1 MDMAGDGQRRDTQAD
16 NSSVSI
22 KNIKFLHNL
31 SNTFAGAMTGLG
43 LVFVAI
49 FVLFLNETSIVVSS
63 QRINDK
69 LKTVAGLESIHR
81 VLQEN
86 NNKLVYI
93 TGQLRTNQPL
103 TDGQFGIEAH
113 VLKLRREVQMF
124 QWIEHTRS
132 SSESG
137 SNPSEIN
144 TVYTKEWR
152 SEAVASESF
161 LKPDR
166 HQNKKEFPVK
176 STTFVATHAYVGSYY
191 IKENLK
197 EKMEEFHPL
206 PTLQPNDE
214 YNIEFHNGW
223 YYQKG
228 VATHPDVGDVRARF
242 LYCGVSGQ
250 DDNPLGPAQD
260 VSILAKQI
268 NGQLTRYRKGN
279 ERLDVVHFGKKTA
292 KELIVED
299 MNISTGRGW
308 TLRLGGFIL
317 LVIGFSLANNIIYQ
331 LASFVPEVQDF
342 FLVNPLRF
350 HLLASLC
357 LLLLITILCW
367 ISLKLVIL
375 LVMSLFVFIPF
386 VILVKFGSVGQKKA
400 SSKV

>member
-1 MDMAGDGQRRDTQAD
+1 MDMAGDGQRRDTPAD
-16 NSSVSI
+16 NSVSI

-69 LKTVAGLESIHR
+69 LKSVAGLESIHR

-228 VATHPDVGDVRARF
+228 VATHPEVGDVRDAFFTVESVDKTIIPGACTRSM
-242 LYCGVSGQ
+242 LSGSS
-250 DDNPLGPAQD
+250 LKCEG
-260 VSILAKQI
+260 QI
-268 NGQLTRYRKGN
+268 TYAFSCAICAQLTQKNYHQLYR
-279 ERLDVVHFGKKTA
+279 
-292 KELIVED
+292 
-299 MNISTGRGW
+299 
-308 TLRLGGFIL
+308 
-317 LVIGFSLANNIIYQ
+317 SLPRAAG
-331 LASFVPEVQDF
+331 LASSIWPDPVPWPGHSFPVTRWCGKM
-342 FLVNPLRF
+342 N
-350 HLLASLC
+350 
-357 LLLLITILCW
+357 
-367 ISLKLVIL
+367 K
-375 LVMSLFVFIPF
+375 
-386 VILVKFGSVGQKKA
+386 
-400 SSKV
+400 